1 MWTEASLLVPDFVIS
16 VYSSSCN
23 FLLFGLLFAPLHSHS
38 VYWHPQRRMTCQGI
52 YTVDRERREE
62 RMRPR
67 EWHELPNIELV
78 KTAIIRLAFGF
89 WQILVILWL
98 GEEDY
103 NYIFSLLFLEHGEG
117 AQLGEILLAKLL
129 NLQRETERQ
138 LATVF
143 VENTVFLL

>member
-1 MWTEASLLVPDFVIS
+1 
-16 VYSSSCN
+16 
-23 FLLFGLLFAPLHSHS
+23 
-38 VYWHPQRRMTCQGI
+38 
-52 YTVDRERREE
+52 
-62 RMRPR
+62 MRPR